1 MKNILIIQTA
11 FLGDLILTTGFI
23 RRVREKNPESRI
35 SVLVNKGAEDVLAG
49 NPYLNEVIVL
59 DKKKIKSSIFGFFKF
74 AAEIRA
80 KKFDTV
86 LSPHFSHRSSIL
98 SFLSGAKERIGYNEA
113 GFSFF
118 LNRKISRPLQG
129 RHEVEKLFSLI
140 GEEKSSYRPELF
152 LPVDRIQNIEKIFK
166 EEIGGDRK
174 YIVIAPSSVWET
186 KRMPEDKFRR
196 IVELILT
203 KTDCI
208 PVLTGAPKDRDLC
221 IKVGAGLKAV
231 DLTGRTNLVELH
243 YIISKSTG
251 IVSNDSSPIHIASA
265 FNIPIVAVFGATVR
279 DFGYTPLSDKQ
290 FIAEISGLKC
300 RPCGIHGGNVCPEK
314 HFRCMKEQNPDLIFA
329 ELMKLLSF

>member
-23 RRVREKNPESRI
+23 RRVREKNPDSRI
-35 SVLVNKGAEDVLAG
+35 SILVNKGAEDVLAG
-49 NPYLNEVIVL
+49 NPHLNDVIIL

-74 AAEIRA
+74 ASEIRA
-80 KKFDTV
+80 RKFDTV

-98 SFLSGAKERIGYNEA
+98 SFLSGAGSRIGYHEA
-113 GFSFF
+113 GFSFL
-118 LNRKISRPLQG
+118 LNRRISRPLHG
-129 RHEVEKLFSLI
+129 KHEVEKLFSLI
-140 GEEKSSYRPELF
+140 GEENSPYRPELY
-152 LPVDRIQNIEKIFK
+152 LPSDRIQNIEKIFK
-166 EEIGGDRK
+166 EEIGGRK
-174 YIVIAPSSVWET
+174 YIVLAPSSVWET

-196 IVELILT
+196 ILELILE
-203 KTDCI
+203 KTDYL
-208 PVLTGAPKDRDLC
+208 PVLTGAPKDRELC
-221 IKVGAGLKAV
+221 ASIGKGFEAA

-243 YIISKSTG
+243 YVISKSAG

-265 FNIPIVAVFGATVR
+265 FNIPIAAVFGATVK

-314 HFRCMKEQNPDLIFA
+314 HFRCMREQNPENIFE
-329 ELMKLLSF
+329 ELMKLLSP